1 MTLCDADGDVDRG
14 DDSRVK
20 REAEGLTLS
29 LLSPLSLLD
38 ISSSSDSLSDEH
50 GDAPSTSSNFLFSI
64 PLMAASKPHL
74 CVCVCV

>member
-1 MTLCDADGDVDRG
+1 MYTDDDNDDKGSS

-20 REAEGLTLS
+20 WEAEGLTLS

-38 ISSSSDSLSDEH
+38 ISSSSDSLSEEH

-64 PLMAASKPHL
+64 PLMTASEPHL
-74 CVCVCV
+74 HVC